1 MHIIST
7 RAALT
12 RTQALSPAV
21 GLEMAEIGIVLFI
34 KHLSCHNFVSRR
46 NPLAFGLNQG
56 FSAKSN
62 RSRYA

>member
-12 RTQALSPAV
+12 RTQALSPAF
-21 GLEMAEIGIVLFI
+21 GLVMAEMSIMRFI
-34 KHLSCHNFVSRR
+34 KHFSCHNLNSRR

>member
-21 GLEMAEIGIVLFI
+21 GLVTAEISIMLFI
-34 KHLSCHNFVSRR
+34 KHLSCHNFAKRR
-46 NPLAFGLNQG
+46 NPLAFGLNRG
-56 FSAKSN
+56 FS
-62 RSRYA
+62 